1 MCVFLKWKK
10 LAVVSLIGLPAIIWC
25 SPIKL
30 NAQQGN
36 LKLQDNKIYAI
47 NATDT
52 PPAYP
57 GGIIKLYTF
66 LKQNIKYPHTAA
78 KAKKQGY
85 VHVSF
90 IVEKDGSLHYFKIEK
105 SIGFG
110 TGKELIRV
118 LSKGRRWNPAMK
130 DGRPVRVKREIP
142 FKFSLAIKEPATAIE
157 IANASDLQKYIKPNK
172 TPLFLVDGSYIT
184 EEKFKAIKFN
194 EFLKVEIITDPE
206 ITTLHEIKSAKNG
219 IVIARTKAAEKRF
232 IENIRKH

>member
-25 SPIKL
+25 SPIIL

-36 LKLQDNKIYAI
+36 LKPQDNKIYAI

-66 LKQNIKYPHTAA
+66 LKQNIKYPHAAA

-85 VHVSF
+85 VNVSF
-90 IVEKDGSLHYFKIEK
+90 IVEKDGSLNHFKIEK
-105 SIGFG
+105 SFGFG
-110 TGKELIRV
+110 TGKELVRV
-118 LSKGRRWNPAMK
+118 LSKGKRWNPAMK
-130 DGRPVRVKREIP
+130 NGKVVRVKREIT
-142 FKFSLAIKEPATAIE
+142 FKFSLVEKEPATARE
-157 IANASDLQKYIKPNK
+157 IVNATDLRKHIKPNK
-172 TPLFLVDGSYIT
+172 TPLFLIDGNYVSY
-184 EEKFKAIKFN
+184 EKFNTIKFN

-206 ITTLHEIKSAKNG
+206 ITILHEIKSAKNG
-219 IVIARTKAAEKRF
+219 IVIARTKAAEKRL